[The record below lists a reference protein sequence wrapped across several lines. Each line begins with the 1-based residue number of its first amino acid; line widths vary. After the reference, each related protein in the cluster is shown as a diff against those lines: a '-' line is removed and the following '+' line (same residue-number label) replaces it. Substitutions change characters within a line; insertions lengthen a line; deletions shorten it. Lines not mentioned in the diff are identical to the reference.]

1 MFRTILLLLT
11 VFPLVS
17 SAQALEIDYPY
28 NPDYD
33 NTGDIGIND
42 LLPMLTLF
50 TEQFEVEG
58 IMLDTLTLEDAFL
71 MMMTQIIELQ
81 GQVDALEAAVIPGLS
96 DHVSVVDGETILISG
111 ANLQVVN
118 GQGATSSVN
127 ALGNL
132 IVGYN
137 ESDSLTTERGGSHNL
152 VMGRWN
158 QYGSYGGIAHGL
170 RNSVLDNES
179 AVIAGSNNVVSGL
192 HSAVFGGYENTA
204 SGNKVVAIGGVGN
217 EAKGSATVASGGQ
230 YNQAD
235 GAYSIALGGRS
246 NVAMGGVSVLVGGGY
261 NTTNG
266 EKSVLVGGESNQTS
280 PDALGNGQYAAVFGG
295 RFNNASDY
303 CSAIFGG
310 ASNTLTAGLNSPI
323 NYSSQ
328 GKTIVGG
335 ANNVNVADS
344 YSTILGGSGLLLEP
358 RDTAT
363 YYGGEAGFYGPAGDV
378 GIGAAPGTY
387 DNGVYLGHSANPL
400 FIMVTPD
407 DAGGMED

>member
-1 MFRTILLLLT
+1 MRYPILLLLA
-11 VFPLVS
+11 VLPFIS
-17 SAQALEIDYPY
+17 SSQALEIDYPY

-81 GQVDALEAAVIPGLS
+81 GQVDALEAAFIPGLA

-118 GQGATSSVN
+118 GQGSTSSVN

-179 AVIAGSNNVVSGL
+179 AVLAGSNNVVSGVRSVVL
-192 HSAVFGGYENTA
+192 GGDENTA

-217 EAKGSATVASGGQ
+217 EAKGSVTVAM
-230 YNQAD
+230 
-235 GAYSIALGGRS
+235 GGRS

-266 EKSVLVGGESNQTS
+266 VKSVLVGGESNQTS
-280 PDALGNGQYAAVFGG
+280 PDELGNGQYAAVFGG

-335 ANNVNVADS
+335 VNNVNVADS

-363 YYGGEAGFYGPAGDV
+363 YYGGEAGFYGPSGDV

-407 DAGGMED
+407 DMGGMED

>member
-1 MFRTILLLLT
+1 MRYPILLLLA
-11 VFPLVS
+11 VLPFIS
-17 SAQALEIDYPY
+17 SSQALEIDYPY

-50 TEQFEVEG
+50 TEQFAVEG

-81 GQVDALEAAVIPGLS
+81 GQVDALEAAFIPGLA

-118 GQGATSSVN
+118 GQGSTSSVN

-179 AVIAGSNNVVSGL
+179 AVLAGSNNVVSGVRSVVL
-192 HSAVFGGYENTA
+192 GGDENTA

-217 EAKGSATVASGGQ
+217 EAKGSVTVAM
-230 YNQAD
+230 
-235 GAYSIALGGRS
+235 GGRS
-246 NVAMGGVSVLVGGGY
+246 NVAMGGISVLVGGGY

-266 EKSVLVGGESNQTS
+266 VKSVLVGGESNQTS
-280 PDALGNGQYAAVFGG
+280 PDELGNGQYAAVFGG

-335 ANNVNVADS
+335 VNNVNVADS

-363 YYGGEAGFYGPAGDV
+363 YYGGEAGFYGPSGDV

-407 DAGGMED
+407 DMGGMED

>member
-1 MFRTILLLLT
+1 MRYPILLLLA
-11 VFPLVS
+11 VLPFIS
-17 SAQALEIDYPY
+17 SSQALEIDYPY

-81 GQVDALEAAVIPGLS
+81 GQVDALEAAFIPGLA

-118 GQGATSSVN
+118 GEGSTSSVN

-179 AVIAGSNNVVSGL
+179 AVLAGSNNVVSGVRSVVL
-192 HSAVFGGYENTA
+192 GGDENTA

-217 EAKGSATVASGGQ
+217 EAKGSVTVAM
-230 YNQAD
+230 
-235 GAYSIALGGRS
+235 GGRS

-266 EKSVLVGGESNQTS
+266 VKSVLVGGESNQTS
-280 PDALGNGQYAAVFGG
+280 PDELGNGQYAAVFGG

-335 ANNVNVADS
+335 VNNVNVADS

-363 YYGGEAGFYGPAGDV
+363 YYGGEVGFYGPSGDV

-407 DAGGMED
+407 DMGGMED

>member
-1 MFRTILLLLT
+1 MRYPILLLLA
-11 VFPLVS
+11 VLPFIS
-17 SAQALEIDYPY
+17 SSQALEIDYPY

-81 GQVDALEAAVIPGLS
+81 GQVDALEAAFIPGLA

-118 GQGATSSVN
+118 GQGSTSSVN

-179 AVIAGSNNVVSGL
+179 AVLAGSNNVVSGVRSVVL
-192 HSAVFGGYENTA
+192 GGDENTA

-217 EAKGSATVASGGQ
+217 EAKGSVTVAM
-230 YNQAD
+230 
-235 GAYSIALGGRS
+235 GGRS

-266 EKSVLVGGESNQTS
+266 VKSVLVGGESNQTS
-280 PDALGNGQYAAVFGG
+280 PDELGNGQYAAVFGG

-335 ANNVNVADS
+335 VNNVNVADS

-363 YYGGEAGFYGPAGDV
+363 YYGGEVGFYGPSGDV

-407 DAGGMED
+407 DMGGMED

>member
-1 MFRTILLLLT
+1 MRYPILLLLA
-11 VFPLVS
+11 VLPFIS
-17 SAQALEIDYPY
+17 SSQALEIDYPY

-81 GQVDALEAAVIPGLS
+81 GQVDALEAAFIPGLA
-96 DHVSVVDGETILISG
+96 DYVSVVDGETILISG

-118 GQGATSSVN
+118 GQGSTSSVN

-179 AVIAGSNNVVSGL
+179 AVLAGSNNVVSGVRSVVL
-192 HSAVFGGYENTA
+192 GGDENTA

-217 EAKGSATVASGGQ
+217 EAKGSVTVAM
-230 YNQAD
+230 
-235 GAYSIALGGRS
+235 GGRS

-266 EKSVLVGGESNQTS
+266 VKSVLVGGESNQTS
-280 PDALGNGQYAAVFGG
+280 PDELGNGQYAAVFGG

-335 ANNVNVADS
+335 VNNVNVADS

-363 YYGGEAGFYGPAGDV
+363 YYGGEVGFYGPSGDV

-407 DAGGMED
+407 DMGGMED